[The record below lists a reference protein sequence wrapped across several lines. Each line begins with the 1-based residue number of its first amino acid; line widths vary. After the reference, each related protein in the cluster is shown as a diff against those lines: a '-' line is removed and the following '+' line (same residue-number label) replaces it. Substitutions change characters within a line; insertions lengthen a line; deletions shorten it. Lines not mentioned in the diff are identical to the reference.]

1 MPRFT
6 HIIRSSAQADNTS
19 VTMVTH
25 ILANFMEYGLEAVN
39 ILVGVE
45 VMTKTT
51 GIVIS
56 DLFFE
61 E

>member
-1 MPRFT
+1 
-6 HIIRSSAQADNTS
+6 
-19 VTMVTH
+19 
-25 ILANFMEYGLEAVN
+25 MEYGLEAVN